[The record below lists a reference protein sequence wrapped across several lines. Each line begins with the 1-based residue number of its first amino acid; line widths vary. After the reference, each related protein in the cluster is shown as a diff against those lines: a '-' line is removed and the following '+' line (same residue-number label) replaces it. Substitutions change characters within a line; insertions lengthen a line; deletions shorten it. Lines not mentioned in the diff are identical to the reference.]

1 MGFVEHCNGSSRYG
15 RRSKEHYGGD
25 DGGGGDDRGE
35 WDGCEGRQVAR
46 DGGDGGHEERGGGKV
61 SIGRALFMKR
71 KFSCGVFCNKSE
83 NIIVAS
89 LWPTYLISRFVLFF
103 YNYATSY

>member
-1 MGFVEHCNGSSRYG
+1 M
-15 RRSKEHYGGD
+15 
-25 DGGGGDDRGE
+25 
-35 WDGCEGRQVAR
+35 DGCEGRQVAR

-61 SIGRALFMKR
+61 SIGRILFMKR
-71 KFSCGVFCNKSE
+71 KFPCDVVCNKSE

-103 YNYATSY
+103 YNYATSIEPFGDST